1 MNDPQAGPG
10 IAPGPRTS
18 DSASLRG
25 TSPGKIPTLSCSWL
39 GTNSGGG
46 GSGWSLCHGSFFQQG
61 AKTRELMKPP
71 PVVASGLFISF
82 VSESWW
88 PVTLHKLSL
97 FTPQDVRV
105 HISLMRKLNPE
116 RVTVLSELAQL
127 IGAGLASAQL
137 RSQPAHDTAISKFLD
152 NS

>member
-1 MNDPQAGPG
+1 
-10 IAPGPRTS
+10 
-18 DSASLRG
+18 
-25 TSPGKIPTLSCSWL
+25 
-39 GTNSGGG
+39 
-46 GSGWSLCHGSFFQQG
+46 
-61 AKTRELMKPP
+61 MKPP